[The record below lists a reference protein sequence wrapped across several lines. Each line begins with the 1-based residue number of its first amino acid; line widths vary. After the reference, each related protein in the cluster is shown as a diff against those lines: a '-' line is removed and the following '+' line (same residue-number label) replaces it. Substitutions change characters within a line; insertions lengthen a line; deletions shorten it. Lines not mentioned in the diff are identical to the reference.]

1 MITLSDSKV
10 VALNILYFLLGH
22 ILYTHAGRECLK
34 ENIWLHIGT
43 EGRVMVL
50 LASPLRKYTY
60 EIASNE
66 K

>member
-10 VALNILYFLLGH
+10 VPLNILYFLLGH

-50 LASPLRKYTY
+50 LAPPLRKCNYK
-60 EIASNE
+60 IASNE